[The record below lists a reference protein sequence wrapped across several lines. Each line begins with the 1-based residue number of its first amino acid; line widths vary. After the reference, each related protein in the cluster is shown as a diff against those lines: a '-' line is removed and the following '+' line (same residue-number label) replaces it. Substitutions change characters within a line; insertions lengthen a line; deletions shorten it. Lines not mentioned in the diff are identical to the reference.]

1 MTRPSLARSAGLG
14 RWPLKAS
21 VVIVTSV
28 GAVLIFYGL
37 IVGFI
42 IRPPALGWV
51 GFAIVSTVV
60 LSLSAL
66 APLAFERTRVS
77 ALRPADPVDQEKRLL
92 LVVDSQCNADAVCD
106 EIFASHGDAVATHVV
121 VPVRVSHLH
130 FVTDDENDEWHDAQ
144 QSLLQMVGV
153 LQQRAAAAAAGSVG
167 SDKPLESMTDALG
180 FFPATH
186 VLLATPPEEESYW
199 LERDLLTKARSL
211 TRASVTQVVV
221 PATSPRVRA
230 VLDVV
235 RQCGLG
241 SGRQAT

>member
-1 MTRPSLARSAGLG
+1 MTQPSLARSSGLG
-14 RWPLKAS
+14 RWPLKTS

-37 IVGFI
+37 IVGFV

-51 GFAIVSTVV
+51 GFAIMSTVV

-92 LVVDSQCNADAVCD
+92 VVVDSQCNANALCD
-106 EIFASHGDAVATHVV
+106 EILASHGDALATHVV

-130 FVTDDENDEWHDAQ
+130 FVTDDENHESHEAQ

-153 LQQRAAAAAAGSVG
+153 LRQRAAAATGSVG

-186 VLLATPPEEESYW
+186 VLLATPPKEKSYW
-199 LERDLLTKARSL
+199 LERDLLTRARGL
-211 TRASVTQVVV
+211 TAASVTQVVV
-221 PATSPRVRA
+221 SPTSPRVRT
-230 VLDVV
+230 VLDAV
-235 RQCGLG
+235 RQCGQGTG
-241 SGRQAT
+241 SQAT